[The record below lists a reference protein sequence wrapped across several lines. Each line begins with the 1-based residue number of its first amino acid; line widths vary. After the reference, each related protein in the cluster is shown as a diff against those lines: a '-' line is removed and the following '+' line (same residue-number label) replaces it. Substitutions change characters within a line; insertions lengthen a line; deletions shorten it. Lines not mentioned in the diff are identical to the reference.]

1 MFVDHLQLADFRSYR
16 SCDVALGDGVTT
28 FIGANGQGKT
38 NLVEAIGY
46 LATLNSHRA
55 SSDTPLIRAG
65 AEQALVRARV
75 RAGLED
81 TRAVQ
86 LEVEINAGRANRAKL
101 NRSPLPRPRELVG
114 VLRTVVFAPEDLTI
128 VTGDPVQRRRFID
141 ELVIARWPRLAG
153 VKAEYDR
160 VLRQRNTLL
169 KSLAGH
175 RGSSADAA
183 AATLDTWDEHL
194 AAAGGHLLW
203 ARRQTLTELVPHAA
217 AAYAAIAPANN
228 AVQASYQA
236 SLDLDQPAA
245 GDQAGPA
252 EPAESVPERASVA
265 ADRLASRLRA
275 EMHDRRTEEIR
286 RGISL
291 VGPHRDD
298 IGLWLGKLPARGYA
312 SHGESWSL
320 TLALRLG
327 SFDLLRADGIEPVL
341 VLDDVFAELD
351 ATRRDR
357 LARHARQAEQMLITA
372 AVAGDVPDSL
382 AGQRFW
388 VAEGTVTADEP
399 AWSGSAAV

>member
-1 MFVDHLQLADFRSYR
+1 VFVDHLQLADFRSYR

-28 FIGANGQGKT
+28 FVGANGHGKT

-46 LATLNSHRA
+46 LATLGSHRA
-55 SSDTPLIRAG
+55 SSDTPLVRAG
-65 AEQALVRARV
+65 AEQALIRARV
-75 RAGLED
+75 RAGKED
-81 TRAVQ
+81 TRTVQ
-86 LEVEINAGRANRAKL
+86 LEVEINAGRANRAKV
-101 NRSPLPRPRELVG
+101 NRSPLQRPRELVG
-114 VLRTVVFAPEDLTI
+114 VLRTVIFAPEDLTI

-141 ELVIARWPRLAG
+141 ELIIARWPRLAG

-160 VLRQRNTLL
+160 VLRQRNALL
-169 KSLAGH
+169 KSLAGQ
-175 RGSSADAA
+175 RSSAVDAA

-194 AAAGGHLLW
+194 AAAGGHLWW
-203 ARRQTLTELVPHAA
+203 ARHQTLAELVPHAA
-217 AAYAAIAPANN
+217 AAYAAIAPANSV
-228 AVQASYQA
+228 VQASYQTRV
-236 SLDLDQPAA
+236 DLDEPAA
-245 GDQAGPA
+245 GDPDRPA
-252 EPAESVPERASVA
+252 DGESAPERASVA
-265 ADRLASRLRA
+265 AERLASRLRA
-275 EMHDRRTEEIR
+275 EMQHRRTEEIR

-298 IGLWLGKLPARGYA
+298 IALWLGELPARGYA

-372 AVAGDVPDSL
+372 AVADDIPDSL
-382 AGQRFW
+382 AGRRYW
-388 VAEGTVTADEP
+388 VADGAVTADEP
-399 AWSGSAAV
+399 APSGSAAG